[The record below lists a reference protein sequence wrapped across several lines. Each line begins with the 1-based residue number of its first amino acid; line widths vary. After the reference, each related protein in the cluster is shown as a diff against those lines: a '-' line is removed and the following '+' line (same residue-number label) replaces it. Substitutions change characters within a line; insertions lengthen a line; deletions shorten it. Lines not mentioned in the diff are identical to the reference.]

1 MPESKKEE
9 SKTPVEDDSTSEKK
23 DQTQEK
29 ETPPTNNEDEKVTV
43 DKKSFDTATKKAEDF
58 DRMIEKK
65 RLEKLNNK
73 EEKPVIEGEPTE
85 KNDDVMQEIKKLNDK
100 FEARDLNDRQ
110 NNLKGA
116 YSKFISENKWAND
129 DEVFAE
135 INKNFDSTGAFS
147 EEQYLKKIEEAAF
160 KAAPNKYKES
170 VQKSADKDALSKKFN
185 INAGGNTSGGN
196 QDDSQISEKNLTKE
210 DKMKDKM
217 TTLWKNTS
225 AKGR

>member
-1 MPESKKEE
+1 MPEPKKEE
-9 SKTPVEDDSTSEKK
+9 IKTPVEESSTLEKK

-29 ETPPTNNEDEKVTV
+29 ETPPTNNEDDKVTV
-43 DKKSFDTATKKAEDF
+43 DKKDFETATKKAEDF
-58 DRMIEKK
+58 DKMIEKN

-73 EEKPVIEGEPTE
+73 EEVPAEEVKPNEDNEA
-85 KNDDVMQEIKKLNDK
+85 VMQEIKKV
-100 FEARDLNDRQ
+100 NDRLDVRELADRE

-160 KAAPNKYKES
+160 KAAPEKYKES
-170 VQKSADKDALSKKFN
+170 VQKSADKNALSKKFN
-185 INAGGNTSGGN
+185 INAGGNSGGGSI
-196 QDDSQISEKNLTKE
+196 DDSQISDNQKTKE

-217 TTLWKNTS
+217 TSLWENTS